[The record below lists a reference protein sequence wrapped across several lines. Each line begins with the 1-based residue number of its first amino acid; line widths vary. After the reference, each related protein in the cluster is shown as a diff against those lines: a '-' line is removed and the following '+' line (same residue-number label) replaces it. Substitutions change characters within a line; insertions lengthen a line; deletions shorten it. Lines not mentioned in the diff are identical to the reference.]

1 MIKNVKISLFTLLVS
16 LTCVLTAQEKVDYIS
31 EDSSVDFRVID
42 EVPVYPGCKGDQKE
56 QKKCFI
62 VNVQKHIA
70 QNFNADL
77 PQKLDL
83 SPGRK
88 KITMLFKISSK
99 GKVED
104 INVTA
109 PHPRLVKECKRVL
122 KKLPRF
128 KPGRTKGKAIGV
140 KFTIPLTID
149 VE

>member
-1 MIKNVKISLFTLLVS
+1 MIKNLKVLLFTLFVS
-16 LTCVLTAQEKVDYIS
+16 LTFTLTAQEKVDYLS
-31 EDSSVDFRVID
+31 EDSEVDFRII
-42 EVPVYPGCKGDQKE
+42 EQVPVYPGCKGDQKK
-56 QKKCFI
+56 QKKCFVI
-62 VNVQKHIA
+62 NVQKHIA
-70 QNFNADL
+70 QNFNANL

-88 KITMLFKISSK
+88 KITMMFKISSK

-104 INVTA
+104 IEVMA

-140 KFTIPLTID
+140 KFSVPLTID